1 MHPPTVGRLR
11 IADVN
16 AAVRKK
22 SVYEASER
30 FFENS
35 LVTTLMKPPKNRM
48 KAEIEVLYSIALTRE
63 YFMAFNR
70 EHGEQSL
77 KELLRACYYEYVPK
91 NSVVFEVDSNGT
103 EFYIILNG
111 TVEFYTKGDPKS
123 TETKQV
129 LEDIKNDKA
138 VVEIK
143 SGNRLR
149 STYEGLP
156 KVKELQKTKILQTSA
171 GKTILYDGRLPLTAG
186 IPMIRS
192 SYQGKAGGSFGNLA
206 LEGGKKGQMRQAT
219 VSTME
224 DCHFAVLDRASF
236 DVDSSL

>member
-1 MHPPTVGRLR
+1 MPNVGRLR

-35 LVTTLMKPPKNRM
+35 LVTTLMKPPKLRM

-63 YFMAFNR
+63 YFQKFNL

-77 KELLRACYYEYVPK
+77 KELLRACYYEYLPK
-91 NSVVFEVDSNGT
+91 QSIVFEVDSNGT

-111 TVEFYTKGDPKS
+111 TVDFYTKGDPKS
-123 TETKQV
+123 PETKQV
-129 LEDIKNDKA
+129 LEDLKTDKTA
-138 VVEIK
+138 VEVR

-149 STYEGLP
+149 SNYEGLP
-156 KVKELQKTKILQTSA
+156 KVKELQKTKILSTET
-171 GKTILYDGRLPLTAG
+171 GRILLYDGNCETHDRCAHD
-186 IPMIRS
+186 
-192 SYQGKAGGSFGNLA
+192 Q
-206 LEGGKKGQMRQAT
+206 
-219 VSTME
+219 
-224 DCHFAVLDRASF
+224 AVLSRQGWSIF
-236 DVDSSL
+236 R